1 MDSFITLKNCIEN
14 LSIPPN
20 VSVLKQH
27 SIDALSSP
35 TTNFIEFRRLGNLL
49 WNWIV
54 SNINNIPKEVQ
65 AEMREIACSLVEKFP
80 KQTDVTLMRMLGK
93 TAKCFSEIKQF
104 GKADSIFAKATTF
117 YNNTLN
123 LSLTSKDQMHLRKM
137 GYTLFVWRMIS
148 SWDDGKME
156 LAWMYYNKAKEI
168 LKDSNDSVEEISII
182 LYNKSI
188 ELFSM
193 GAFQF
198 CIEWVT
204 EFIELSCNNSSK
216 LADGF
221 QIMGNCYVE
230 LGNYEKA
237 LSAIG
242 KSLEF
247 EKNEKTYILQIKC
260 YLMMDQTNEAILPFK
275 QLIQN
280 PDTSFDTK
288 LLVCQITANA
298 KSNDLTSFGYET
310 LLTSISE
317 STLIDSRLFFKVVY
331 SYLSY
336 LFQCNVINYTSSHNI
351 VDILYNHLRSAK
363 VILLPE
369 ESYSISSILW
379 ERGLGDVSNGNYR
392 TAKNECL
399 ENIQELL
406 KNICICE
413 YHLHNYNDAIQSST
427 LSIEKGC
434 KDFKPHFILFSSL
447 LHTQNTIEANN
458 VLKQAIEQGGDNLVS
473 FLEGCCGVAEEC
485 NETELL
491 LISLKELYSV
501 LPSNSTPGTTIIVF
515 RQLIKIGFELT
526 YVQKLCQLIEE
537 NHELVI
543 GNEKGDFEWCLA
555 YFFNEGKEQ
564 YTRKQSNNCCWCFYA
579 YNKLSKCFEAYS
591 KLFENRLLSCLMGA
605 ASGAEGV
612 GQEVLKQTIEMMDD
626 AKECL
631 EELRKNGSSVS
642 NPLDKLEVTCCTV
655 EVKVS
660 LLKREGLDDV
670 ISKAFQ
676 IGMNSSVLELIG
688 MSCIEGG
695 NNVIG
700 VKCLTQALEQTC
712 KSQEFD
718 VVRFSRIIPLS
729 ILPTVQSSYPQ
740 VEIQWLLASCW
751 NKGNR
756 SRRAR
761 DDNRAEQWY
770 VTSLSLL
777 NYLEDKKEMEK

>member
-20 VSVLKQH
+20 VSVLKQY

-65 AEMREIACSLVEKFP
+65 AEMREIACS
-80 KQTDVTLMRMLGK
+80 K

-123 LSLTSKDQMHLRKM
+123 LSLTSKDQIHLRKM

-193 GAFQF
+193 SAFQF

-247 EKNEKTYILQIKC
+247 EKNEKLIS
-260 YLMMDQTNEAILPFK
+260 FK
-275 QLIQN
+275 LN
-280 PDTSFDTK
+280 TLLFDTK

-392 TAKNECL
+392 TAKEWFNSAYTLMNVTECL

-427 LSIEKGC
+427 LSIEKG
-434 KDFKPHFILFSSL
+434 S
-447 LHTQNTIEANN
+447 
-458 VLKQAIEQGGDNLVS
+458 IEQGGDNLVS

-555 YFFNEGKEQ
+555 YFLMKE
-564 YTRKQSNNCCWCFYA
+564 KNNTPA
-579 YNKLSKCFEAYS
+579 NNQIIVVAYS

-626 AKECL
+626 AKEY
-631 EELRKNGSSVS
+631 
-642 NPLDKLEVTCCTV
+642 KLEVTCCTV

-718 VVRFSRIIPLS
+718 VVRFSRIIREIHSSVQDEQSLSITQKALS

-777 NYLEDKKEMEK
+777 NYLEDKKEMEKMMKEEYSLFHTSALK